1 MEENKIKN
9 IVFEESKMSIINRY
23 IQMIISVFILA
34 LLYNVIIQPANITS
48 GGINSIAIL
57 LKHLFRINTLL
68 TISILTVFFIIIS
81 YLFLGKKKTRGTLIA
96 AILYPL
102 FVYITSFLRP
112 LINIDMNDMLMI
124 SIVVGVISGFCNG
137 LLYKTGFSNGGLPVI
152 SQILNNKFKIPMGKS
167 NLVINSI
174 IVLIGGYYFGLNM
187 IMYAII
193 INYINS
199 IIVDK
204 IMLGISKN
212 KSIYIVTKEKEK
224 IKKFIIEDMK
234 HSVTIL
240 KGEGAYLNKK
250 EDVILSIIP
259 TREYFEITESIKLID
274 PDVFYIVSDAYEVKG
289 GK

>member
-1 MEENKIKN
+1 
-9 IVFEESKMSIINRY
+9 MSFPYRLG
-23 IQMIISVFILA
+23 S
-34 LLYNVIIQPANITS
+34 P
-48 GGINSIAIL
+48 
-57 LKHLFRINTLL
+57 
-68 TISILTVFFIIIS
+68 ILTAFFIFLS
-81 YLFLGKKKTRGTLIA
+81 YIFLGKKKTRGTLIA

-102 FVYITSFLRP
+102 FVYLTSFLRP
-112 LINIDMNDMLMI
+112 LINIDMSDMLMI
-124 SIVVGVISGFCNG
+124 SILVGVISGFCNG

-152 SQILNNKFKIPMGKS
+152 SQILNKKFKIPMGKS

-259 TREYFEITESIKLID
+259 TREYFEVTESIKLID

>member
-9 IVFEESKMSIINRY
+9 SVFEESKKSTINRY
-23 IQMIISVFILA
+23 IQMIISIFLLA

-57 LKHLFRINTLL
+57 LKHLFRVNPLL
-68 TISILTVFFIIIS
+68 TISCLTIFFIFIS
-81 YLFLGKKKTRGTLIA
+81 YIFLGKKKTRGTLVA
-96 AILYPL
+96 AILYPI

-112 LINIDMNDMLMI
+112 LINIDINDMLMI
-124 SIVVGVISGFCNG
+124 SIIVGVISGFCNG

-152 SQILNNKFKIPMGKS
+152 SQILHKKFKLPMGKS
-167 NLVINSI
+167 NLFINSI
-174 IVLIGGYYFGLNM
+174 IILIGGYYFGINM

-212 KSIYIVTKEKEK
+212 KSIYIVTKEQEK

-250 EDVILSIIP
+250 EDVILAIIP

>member
-9 IVFEESKMSIINRY
+9 IVFKESKISNIQRY
-23 IQMIISVFILA
+23 IQMIISIFILA

-57 LKHLFRINTLL
+57 LKHLFRIKPLL
-68 TISILTVFFIIIS
+68 TISCLTVFFIFIS
-81 YLFLGKKKTRGTLIA
+81 YIFLGKKKTRGTLTA

-102 FVYITSFLRP
+102 FVYLTSFLRP
-112 LINIDMNDMLMI
+112 LINIDMSDMLMI
-124 SIVVGVISGFCNG
+124 SILVGVISGFCNG

-152 SQILNNKFKIPMGKS
+152 SQILNKKFKIPMGKS

-174 IVLIGGYYFGLNM
+174 IVLVGGYYFGLNM

-224 IKKFIIEDMK
+224 IKKFIMEDMK
-234 HSVTIL
+234 HAVTII

-259 TREYFEITESIKLID
+259 TREYFEVTESIKLID

>member
-1 MEENKIKN
+1 MGENKIKN
-9 IVFEESKMSIINRY
+9 IVFKESKISNIQRY
-23 IQMIISVFILA
+23 IQMIISIFILA

-57 LKHLFRINTLL
+57 LKHLFRIKPLL
-68 TISILTVFFIIIS
+68 TISCLTVFFIFIS
-81 YLFLGKKKTRGTLIA
+81 YIFLGKKKTRGTLTA

-102 FVYITSFLRP
+102 FVYLTSFLRP
-112 LINIDMNDMLMI
+112 LINIDMSDMLMI
-124 SIVVGVISGFCNG
+124 SILVGVISGFCNG

-152 SQILNNKFKIPMGKS
+152 SQILNKKFKIPMGKS

-174 IVLIGGYYFGLNM
+174 IVLVGGYYFGLNM

-224 IKKFIIEDMK
+224 IKKFIMEDMK
-234 HSVTIL
+234 HAVTII

-259 TREYFEITESIKLID
+259 TREYFEVTESIKLID

>member
-9 IVFEESKMSIINRY
+9 IVFKESKISNIQRY
-23 IQMIISVFILA
+23 IQMIISIFILA

-57 LKHLFRINTLL
+57 LKHLFRIKPLL
-68 TISILTVFFIIIS
+68 TISCLTAFFIFIS
-81 YLFLGKKKTRGTLIA
+81 YIFLGKKKTRGTIIA
-96 AILYPL
+96 AILYPI
-102 FVYITSFLRP
+102 FVYLTSFLRP
-112 LINIDMNDMLMI
+112 LINIDMRDMLMI
-124 SIVVGVISGFCNG
+124 SILVGVISGFCNG

-152 SQILNNKFKIPMGKS
+152 SQILNKKFKIPMGKS
-167 NLVINSI
+167 NLLINSI

-212 KSIYIVTKEKEK
+212 KSIYIVTKEQTK
-224 IKKFIIEDMK
+224 IKKFIMEDMK

-240 KGEGAYLNKK
+240 KGEGAYSNK
-250 EDVILSIIP
+250 EQEVILSIIP

-274 PDVFYIVSDAYEVKG
+274 PDVFYMVSDAYEVKG

>member
-1 MEENKIKN
+1 MDEKNIKN
-9 IVFEESKMSIINRY
+9 IIFEESKISDIRRY
-23 IQMIISVFILA
+23 IQMIISIFILA
-34 LLYNVIIQPANITS
+34 LLYNAIIQPANITS

-57 LKHLFRINTLL
+57 LKHLFRINPLL
-68 TISILTVFFIIIS
+68 TISCLTALFILIS
-81 YLFLGKKKTRGTLIA
+81 YIFLGKKKTRGTLIA

-102 FVYITSFLRP
+102 FVYLTSFLRP

-152 SQILNNKFKIPMGKS
+152 SQILHKRFKIPMGKS
-167 NLVINSI
+167 NLAINSI
-174 IVLIGGYYFGLNM
+174 IILIGGYYFGLNM

>member
-9 IVFEESKMSIINRY
+9 IVFEESKMSTINRY

-68 TISILTVFFIIIS
+68 TISILTIFFIIIS
-81 YLFLGKKKTRGTLIA
+81 YLFLGKKKTRGTLVA
-96 AILYPL
+96 AILYPV

-152 SQILNNKFKIPMGKS
+152 SQILNKKFKIPMGKS

-174 IVLIGGYYFGLNM
+174 IILIGGYYFGLNM

-199 IIVDK
+199 VIVDK

>member
-9 IVFEESKMSIINRY
+9 IVFEESKMSTVNRY

-152 SQILNNKFKIPMGKS
+152 SQILNKKFKIPMGKS

-174 IVLIGGYYFGLNM
+174 IILIGGYYFGLNM

-199 IIVDK
+199 VIVDK

>member
-9 IVFEESKMSIINRY
+9 IVFKESKISNIQRY
-23 IQMIISVFILA
+23 IQMIISIFILA

-57 LKHLFRINTLL
+57 LKHLFRIKPLL
-68 TISILTVFFIIIS
+68 TISCLTVFFIFIS
-81 YLFLGKKKTRGTLIA
+81 YIFLGKKKTRGTLIA

-102 FVYITSFLRP
+102 FVYLTSFLRP
-112 LINIDMNDMLMI
+112 LINIDMSDMLMI
-124 SIVVGVISGFCNG
+124 SILVGVISGFCNG

-152 SQILNNKFKIPMGKS
+152 SQILNKKFKIPMGKS
-167 NLVINSI
+167 NLVMNSI
-174 IVLIGGYYFGLNM
+174 IVLVGGYYFGLNM

-224 IKKFIIEDMK
+224 IKKFIMEDMK
-234 HSVTIL
+234 HAVTII

-259 TREYFEITESIKLID
+259 TREYFEVTESIKLID

>member
-9 IVFEESKMSIINRY
+9 IVFKESKISNIQRY
-23 IQMIISVFILA
+23 IQMIISIFILA

-57 LKHLFRINTLL
+57 LKHLFRIKPLL
-68 TISILTVFFIIIS
+68 TISCLTAFFIFIS
-81 YLFLGKKKTRGTLIA
+81 YVFLGKKKTRGTLIA

-102 FVYITSFLRP
+102 FVYLTSFLRP
-112 LINIDMNDMLMI
+112 LINIDMSDILMI
-124 SIVVGVISGFCNG
+124 SILVGVISGFCNG

-152 SQILNNKFKIPMGKS
+152 SQILNKKFKIPMGKS

>member
-9 IVFEESKMSIINRY
+9 IVFKESKISNIQRY

-57 LKHLFRINTLL
+57 LKHLFRIKPLL
-68 TISILTVFFIIIS
+68 TISCLTAFFIFIS
-81 YLFLGKKKTRGTLIA
+81 YVFLGKKKTRGTLIA

-102 FVYITSFLRP
+102 FVYLTSFLRP
-112 LINIDMNDMLMI
+112 LINIDMSDMLMI
-124 SIVVGVISGFCNG
+124 SILVGVISGFCNG

-152 SQILNNKFKIPMGKS
+152 SQILNKKFKIPMGKS

>member
-9 IVFEESKMSIINRY
+9 IVFEESKMSTINRY
-23 IQMIISVFILA
+23 IQMIISIFILA

-57 LKHLFRINTLL
+57 LKHLFRINTLF
-68 TISILTVFFIIIS
+68 TISILTIFFIFIS
-81 YLFLGKKKTRGTLIA
+81 YLFLGKKKTRGTLVA
-96 AILYPL
+96 AILYPV

-124 SIVVGVISGFCNG
+124 SLVVGVISGFCNG
-137 LLYKTGFSNGGLPVI
+137 ILYKTGFSNGGLPVI
-152 SQILNNKFKIPMGKS
+152 SQILNKKFKIPMGKS
-167 NLVINSI
+167 NLAINSI
-174 IVLIGGYYFGLNM
+174 IILIGGYYFGLNM

-212 KSIYIVTKEKEK
+212 KSIYIVTKEQEK

>member
-9 IVFEESKMSIINRY
+9 IVFEESKMSTINRY

-81 YLFLGKKKTRGTLIA
+81 YLFLGKKKTRGTLVA

-152 SQILNNKFKIPMGKS
+152 SQILNKKFKIPMGKS

-174 IVLIGGYYFGLNM
+174 IILIGGYYFGLNM

-199 IIVDK
+199 VIVDK

-224 IKKFIIEDMK
+224 IKKFIIENMK

-250 EDVILSIIP
+250 EDVILAIIP

>member
-9 IVFEESKMSIINRY
+9 IVFKESKISNIQRY

-57 LKHLFRINTLL
+57 LKHLFRIKPLL
-68 TISILTVFFIIIS
+68 TISCLTVFFIFIS
-81 YLFLGKKKTRGTLIA
+81 YIFLGKKKTRGTLIA

-102 FVYITSFLRP
+102 FVYLTSFLRP
-112 LINIDMNDMLMI
+112 LINIDMSDMLMI
-124 SIVVGVISGFCNG
+124 SILVGVISGFCNG

-152 SQILNNKFKIPMGKS
+152 SQILNKKFKIPMGKS

>member
-1 MEENKIKN
+1 MDDNKIKN
-9 IVFEESKMSIINRY
+9 SVFEESKISTIHRY
-23 IQMIISVFILA
+23 IQMVISIFLLA
-34 LLYNVIIQPANITS
+34 LLYNIIIQPANIIS

-57 LKHLFRINTLL
+57 LKHLFRVQPLL
-68 TISILTVFFIIIS
+68 TISCLTIFFIFIS
-81 YLFLGKKKTRGTLIA
+81 YIFLGKKKTRGTLVA
-96 AILYPL
+96 AILYPI

-112 LINIDMNDMLMI
+112 LINIDINDMLMI
-124 SIVVGVISGFCNG
+124 SIIVGVISGFCNG

-152 SQILNNKFKIPMGKS
+152 SQILHKKFKLPMGKC

-174 IVLIGGYYFGLNM
+174 IILIGGYYFGINM

-212 KSIYIVTKEKEK
+212 KSIYIVTKEQEK

-250 EDVILSIIP
+250 ENVILAIIP

>member
-1 MEENKIKN
+1 MEENKIKEKIFN
-9 IVFEESKMSIINRY
+9 ESKMTTFSRY
-23 IQMIISVFILA
+23 IQMIISIFILA
-34 LLYNVIIQPANITS
+34 LLYNVIIQPTNIVS
-48 GGINSIAIL
+48 GGINGIAIL
-57 LKHLFRINTLL
+57 LKHLFRIKPIL
-68 TISILTVFFIIIS
+68 TISCLTIFFIFIS
-81 YLFLGKKKTRGTLIA
+81 YIFLGKKKTRGTITA

-102 FVYITSFLRP
+102 FVYLTSFLRP
-112 LINIDMNDMLMI
+112 LINIDTSDMLMI

-152 SQILNNKFKIPMGKS
+152 SQILFDKFKIPIGRS

-174 IVLIGGYYFGLNM
+174 IIIIGGYYFGINM

-212 KSIYIVTKEKEK
+212 KSIYIVTKEKDK
-224 IKKFIIEDMK
+224 IKKFIMEDMQ
-234 HSVTIL
+234 HSVTLL
-240 KGEGAYLNKK
+240 KGEGAYSNKK

-274 PDVFYIVSDAYEVKG
+274 PNVFYIVSDAYEVKG

>member
-9 IVFEESKMSIINRY
+9 IVFEESKMSTINRY

-68 TISILTVFFIIIS
+68 TISILTIFFIIIS
-81 YLFLGKKKTRGTLIA
+81 YLFLGKKKTRGTLVA
-96 AILYPL
+96 AILYPV

-152 SQILNNKFKIPMGKS
+152 SQILNKKFKIPMGKS

-174 IVLIGGYYFGLNM
+174 IILIGGYYFGLNM

-199 IIVDK
+199 VIVDK

-224 IKKFIIEDMK
+224 IKKFIMEDMK

>member
-9 IVFEESKMSIINRY
+9 IVFEESKMSTVNRY

-96 AILYPL
+96 AILYPV

-152 SQILNNKFKIPMGKS
+152 SQILNKKFKIPMGKS

-174 IVLIGGYYFGLNM
+174 IILIGGYYFGLNM

-199 IIVDK
+199 VIVDK

-274 PDVFYIVSDAYEVKG
+274 P

>member
-9 IVFEESKMSIINRY
+9 IVFKESKISNIQRY
-23 IQMIISVFILA
+23 IQMIISIFILA

-57 LKHLFRINTLL
+57 LKHLFRIKPLL
-68 TISILTVFFIIIS
+68 SISCLTAFFIFIS
-81 YLFLGKKKTRGTLIA
+81 YIFLGKKKTRGTIIA
-96 AILYPL
+96 AILYPI
-102 FVYITSFLRP
+102 FVYLTSFLRP
-112 LINIDMNDMLMI
+112 LINIDMRDMLMI
-124 SIVVGVISGFCNG
+124 SILVGVISGFCNG

-152 SQILNNKFKIPMGKS
+152 SQILNKKFKIPMGKS
-167 NLVINSI
+167 NLLINSI

-212 KSIYIVTKEKEK
+212 KSIYIVTKEQTK
-224 IKKFIIEDMK
+224 IKKFIMEDMK

-240 KGEGAYLNKK
+240 KGEGAYSNK
-250 EDVILSIIP
+250 EQEVILSIIP

-274 PDVFYIVSDAYEVKG
+274 PDVFYMVSDAYEVKG

>member
-9 IVFEESKMSIINRY
+9 IVFKESKISNIQRY
-23 IQMIISVFILA
+23 IQMIISIFILA

-57 LKHLFRINTLL
+57 LKHLFRIKPLL
-68 TISILTVFFIIIS
+68 TISCLTVFFIFIS
-81 YLFLGKKKTRGTLIA
+81 YIFLGKKKTRGTLIA

-102 FVYITSFLRP
+102 FVYLTSFLRP
-112 LINIDMNDMLMI
+112 LINIDMSDMLMI
-124 SIVVGVISGFCNG
+124 SILVGVISGFCNG

-152 SQILNNKFKIPMGKS
+152 SQILNKKFKIPMGKS

-174 IVLIGGYYFGLNM
+174 IVLVGGYYFGLNM

-224 IKKFIIEDMK
+224 IKKFIMEDMK
-234 HSVTIL
+234 HAVTII

-259 TREYFEITESIKLID
+259 TREYFEVTESIKLID
-274 PDVFYIVSDAYEVKG
+274 PDV
-289 GK
+289 

>member
-1 MEENKIKN
+1 MEEFKIKEK
-9 IVFEESKMSIINRY
+9 IFGESKKTNFSRY
-23 IQMIISVFILA
+23 VQMIISIFILA

-48 GGINSIAIL
+48 GGINSIAII
-57 LKHLFRINTLL
+57 LKHLFRIDSLL
-68 TISILTVFFIIIS
+68 TISCLTAFFILIS
-81 YLFLGKKKTRGTLIA
+81 YLFLGKKKTRGTLVA
-96 AILYPL
+96 AILYPI

-112 LINIDMNDMLMI
+112 LINIDTSDMFMI
-124 SIVVGVISGFCNG
+124 SIIVGVISGFCNG

-152 SQILNNKFKIPMGKS
+152 SQILHKKFKIPMGKC

-174 IVLIGGYYFGLNM
+174 IVLIGGYYFGINM
-187 IMYAII
+187 VMYAII

-212 KSIYIVTKEKEK
+212 KSIYIVTKEREK

-234 HSVTIL
+234 HSITIL
-240 KGEGAYLNKK
+240 KGEGAYSNKK
-250 EDVILSIIP
+250 QEVILSIIP

>member
-102 FVYITSFLRP
+102 FVYITSF
-112 LINIDMNDMLMI
+112 
-124 SIVVGVISGFCNG
+124 
-137 LLYKTGFSNGGLPVI
+137 
-152 SQILNNKFKIPMGKS
+152 
-167 NLVINSI
+167 
-174 IVLIGGYYFGLNM
+174 
-187 IMYAII
+187 
-193 INYINS
+193 
-199 IIVDK
+199 
-204 IMLGISKN
+204 
-212 KSIYIVTKEKEK
+212 
-224 IKKFIIEDMK
+224 FI
-234 HSVTIL
+234 
-240 KGEGAYLNKK
+240 
-250 EDVILSIIP
+250 
-259 TREYFEITESIKLID
+259 
-274 PDVFYIVSDAYEVKG
+274 
-289 GK
+289 

>member
-9 IVFEESKMSIINRY
+9 IVFKESKISNIQRY
-23 IQMIISVFILA
+23 IQMIISIFILA

-57 LKHLFRINTLL
+57 LKHLFRIKPLL
-68 TISILTVFFIIIS
+68 TISCLTAFFIFIS
-81 YLFLGKKKTRGTLIA
+81 YVFLGKKKTRGTLIA

-102 FVYITSFLRP
+102 FVYLTSFLRP
-112 LINIDMNDMLMI
+112 LINIDMSDMLMI
-124 SIVVGVISGFCNG
+124 SILVGVISGFCNG

-152 SQILNNKFKIPMGKS
+152 SQILNKKFKIPMGKS

>member
-9 IVFEESKMSIINRY
+9 IVFKESKISNIQRY
-23 IQMIISVFILA
+23 IQMIISIFILA

-57 LKHLFRINTLL
+57 LKHLFRIKPLL
-68 TISILTVFFIIIS
+68 TISCLTAFFIFIS
-81 YLFLGKKKTRGTLIA
+81 YVFLGKKKTRGTLIA

-102 FVYITSFLRP
+102 FVYLTSFLRP
-112 LINIDMNDMLMI
+112 LINIDMSDMLMI
-124 SIVVGVISGFCNG
+124 SILVGVISGFCNG

-152 SQILNNKFKIPMGKS
+152 SQILNKKFKIPMGKS

-174 IVLIGGYYFGLNM
+174 IVLVGGYYFGLNM

-224 IKKFIIEDMK
+224 IKKFIMEDMK
-234 HSVTIL
+234 HAVTII

-259 TREYFEITESIKLID
+259 TREYFEVTESIKLID

>member
-9 IVFEESKMSIINRY
+9 IVFEESKMSTVNRY

-96 AILYPL
+96 AILYPV

-152 SQILNNKFKIPMGKS
+152 SQILNKKFKIPMGKS

-174 IVLIGGYYFGLNM
+174 IILIGGYYFGLNM

-199 IIVDK
+199 VIVDK

>member
-9 IVFEESKMSIINRY
+9 IVFKESKISNIQRY

-57 LKHLFRINTLL
+57 LKHLFRIKPLL
-68 TISILTVFFIIIS
+68 TISCLTAFFIFIS
-81 YLFLGKKKTRGTLIA
+81 YVFLGKKKTRGTLIA

-102 FVYITSFLRP
+102 FVYLTSFLRP
-112 LINIDMNDMLMI
+112 LINIDMSDMLMI
-124 SIVVGVISGFCNG
+124 SILVGVISGFCNG

-152 SQILNNKFKIPMGKS
+152 SQILNKKFKIPMGKS

-289 GK
+289 

>member
-9 IVFEESKMSIINRY
+9 IVFKESKISNIQRY
-23 IQMIISVFILA
+23 IQMIISIFILA

-57 LKHLFRINTLL
+57 LKHLFRIKPLL
-68 TISILTVFFIIIS
+68 TISCLTVFFIFIS
-81 YLFLGKKKTRGTLIA
+81 YIFLGKKKTRGTLIA

-102 FVYITSFLRP
+102 FVYLTSFLRP
-112 LINIDMNDMLMI
+112 LINIDMSDMLMI
-124 SIVVGVISGFCNG
+124 SILVGVISGFCNG

-152 SQILNNKFKIPMGKS
+152 SQILNKKFKIPMGKS

-174 IVLIGGYYFGLNM
+174 IVLVGGYYFGLNM

-224 IKKFIIEDMK
+224 IKKFIMEDMK
-234 HSVTIL
+234 HAVTII

-259 TREYFEITESIKLID
+259 TREYFEVTESIKLID
-274 PDVFYIVSDAYEVKG
+274 PGVFYIVSDAYEVKG

>member
-1 MEENKIKN
+1 MDENKIKEK
-9 IVFEESKMSIINRY
+9 IFGESKMTNFSRY
-23 IQMIISVFILA
+23 IQMIISIFILA
-34 LLYNVIIQPANITS
+34 LLYNIIIQPANITS

-57 LKHLFRINTLL
+57 LKHLFRIQPLL
-68 TISILTVFFIIIS
+68 TISCLTALFIFIS
-81 YLFLGKKKTRGTLIA
+81 YIFLGKKKTRGTLVA
-96 AILYPL
+96 AILYPV
-102 FVYITSFLRP
+102 FVYVTSFLRP
-112 LINIDMNDMLMI
+112 LINIDINDMLMI
-124 SIVVGVISGFCNG
+124 SIIVGVVSGFCNG

-152 SQILNNKFKIPMGKS
+152 SQILHKKFKIPMGKC

-174 IVLIGGYYFGLNM
+174 IILIGGYYFGINM

-212 KSIYIVTKEKEK
+212 KSIYIVTKEQDK

>member
-9 IVFEESKMSIINRY
+9 IVFKESKISNIQRY
-23 IQMIISVFILA
+23 IQMIISIFILA

-57 LKHLFRINTLL
+57 LKHLFRIKPLL
-68 TISILTVFFIIIS
+68 TISCLTVFFIFIS
-81 YLFLGKKKTRGTLIA
+81 YIFLGKKKTRGTLIA

-102 FVYITSFLRP
+102 FVYLTSFLRP
-112 LINIDMNDMLMI
+112 LINIDMSDMLMI
-124 SIVVGVISGFCNG
+124 SILVGVISGFCNG

-152 SQILNNKFKIPMGKS
+152 SQILNKKFKIPMGKS

-174 IVLIGGYYFGLNM
+174 IVLVGGYYFGLNM

-224 IKKFIIEDMK
+224 IKKFIMEDMK
-234 HSVTIL
+234 HAVTII

-259 TREYFEITESIKLID
+259 TREYFEVTESIKLID